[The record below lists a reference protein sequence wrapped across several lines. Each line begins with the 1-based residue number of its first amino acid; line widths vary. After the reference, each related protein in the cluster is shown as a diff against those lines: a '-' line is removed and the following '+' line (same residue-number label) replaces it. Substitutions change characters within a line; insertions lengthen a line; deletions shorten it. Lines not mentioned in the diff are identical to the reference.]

1 MEKHV
6 FPVSKKNAK
15 TSGSS
20 DSNLLLQFQSVSGSS
35 VRHWQYFTDISIYI
49 YKMYHVEITG
59 TVTEGKEREQ
69 SDLISRCSQSS
80 PEIAHVPLY
89 LH

>member
-1 MEKHV
+1 
-6 FPVSKKNAK
+6 
-15 TSGSS
+15 
-20 DSNLLLQFQSVSGSS
+20 
-35 VRHWQYFTDISIYI
+35 
-49 YKMYHVEITG
+49 MYHVEITG

-89 LH
+89 LHWRENVLFFFNINTEIYM